1 MPSSITHQLIADEA
15 LPALPPEAA
24 RAAERNY
31 DYYFL
36 GAQGP
41 DVFFFYRPLS
51 KSEPNLGKFLHR
63 EHVFDVFTLFSCYL
77 KTLAG
82 EEKERITAYVAGYI
96 SHYCADT
103 AFHPF
108 VYNYLNE
115 NKADRFVHQQM
126 ENDWDVYF
134 LQSLRGKSAERYVF
148 PFSPKKLSREGAL
161 FRLYQYLARKLG
173 RKELNRKSFRRALSG
188 FEKYLKFFHK
198 KSYASQKRWEKAEMF
213 FRAKN
218 RLSCLYPRS
227 RSNPEFL
234 SGEHYFRLSEERGK
248 DADELFRLS
257 ARESARLC
265 AVFFSERAENFLPRK
280 DFSRHFLTGKQ
291 LQP

>member
-63 EHVFDVFTLFSCYL
+63 ERVFDVFTLFSCYL

-108 VYNYLNE
+108 VYNYLN
-115 NKADRFVHQQM
+115 
-126 ENDWDVYF
+126 
-134 LQSLRGKSAERYVF
+134 
-148 PFSPKKLSREGAL
+148 
-161 FRLYQYLARKLG
+161 
-173 RKELNRKSFRRALSG
+173 
-188 FEKYLKFFHK
+188 
-198 KSYASQKRWEKAEMF
+198 
-213 FRAKN
+213 
-218 RLSCLYPRS
+218 
-227 RSNPEFL
+227 
-234 SGEHYFRLSEERGK
+234 
-248 DADELFRLS
+248 
-257 ARESARLC
+257 
-265 AVFFSERAENFLPRK
+265 
-280 DFSRHFLTGKQ
+280 
-291 LQP
+291 